1 MTTEIES
8 INQILP
14 NTSSYANEKTGAI
27 QQWIRTVL
35 LRLEQYKTEHNDLLI
50 EATTILELALWNSK
64 LLLKKKDTTHRRDVE
79 RDEQKKRVDCRVN
92 CGSDIII
99 PNVLAFLKLPA
110 YENLGTRD

>member
-35 LRLEQYKTEHNDLLI
+35 LRLEQYKAEHNDLLI
-50 EATTILELALWNSK
+50 EAATILELALWNSK
-64 LLLKKKDTTHRRDVE
+64 LKNKDARRDVE
-79 RDEQKKRVDCRVN
+79 RDEQKRRVDCRVN

-99 PNVLAFLKLPA
+99 PNVLAFLKLPDEHLA
-110 YENLGTRD
+110 ARD